1 MARFQY
7 AAYDA
12 AGRIERGEV
21 DSASRADALCALEAR
36 GLLPFETSGVAP
48 TNGRRTLI
56 SLRRSRR
63 LGLKVC
69 ADLTREL
76 AVLLAAD
83 IPLDASLRLLV
94 HKTQD
99 RQLGA
104 LAERLLAGVNA
115 GQPLSASLADP
126 ELEAPPLLVNL
137 LRAGEARGNLAPTL
151 ADLAAFFESRMETQ
165 GKVRSALVYP
175 AVLCVTALGAISIII
190 TVLVPALLPLF
201 ADSGASPPLIL
212 RLGHALG
219 QGVGTYGYLWAAGL
233 IAATLGLRGFLRRP
247 AVRRRLDEVALRLPG
262 IRSLIMR
269 ASTALFART
278 LGTLLRNGVSLLP
291 ALSIAASVVPNGAI
305 AAAIRRAAEH
315 VKEGRRLADALAETG
330 RFSDFALRFVA
341 IGEEASRLDRMLLH
355 LAELSDKEAQRSID
369 RAMTLISPLLTIMIG
384 GLIGSLF
391 VSVVQALLSVNQL
404 ALQ

>member
-12 AGRIERGEV
+12 TGRVERGEV
-21 DSASRADALCALEAR
+21 ESASRADALSAIQAR
-36 GLLPFETSGVAP
+36 GLVPFETSDVAP
-48 TNGRRTLI
+48 TKGRHPLI
-56 SLRRSRR
+56 HLRRSNR

-83 IPLDASLRLLV
+83 VPLDASLRLLV

-104 LAERLLAGVNA
+104 LAERLLTGVNA
-115 GQPLSASLADP
+115 GQHLSVVLSDP
-126 ELEAPPLLVNL
+126 ELEAPPVLVNL

-151 ADLAAFFESRMETQ
+151 ADLAAFFESRMEMQ

-201 ADSGASPPLIL
+201 SDSGARPPLIL

-219 QGVGTYGYLWAAGL
+219 QGVDAYGYLLAGSL
-233 IAATLGLRGFLRRP
+233 IAAVLGLRRFLRRP
-247 AVRRRLDEVALRLPG
+247 AVRSRFDEGALRLPG
-262 IRSLIMR
+262 IRTLIMR
-269 ASTALFART
+269 TSTALFART

-291 ALSIAASVVPNGAI
+291 ALGIAAAVVPNGAI
-305 AAAIRRAAEH
+305 AAAVTRAAEG

-355 LAELSDKEAQRSID
+355 LADLSDKEAQRSID
-369 RAMTLISPLLTIMIG
+369 RAMTLISPLLTIVIG
-384 GLIGSLF
+384 GLVGSLF

>member
-1 MARFQY
+1 M
-7 AAYDA
+7 
-12 AGRIERGEV
+12 
-21 DSASRADALCALEAR
+21 
-36 GLLPFETSGVAP
+36 PFETSDVAP
-48 TNGRRTLI
+48 TSGGRTLI
-56 SLRRSRR
+56 SLRRSKR

-83 IPLDASLRLLV
+83 VPLDASLRLLV

-175 AVLCVTALGAISIII
+175 AVLCVTALGAIGIII

-201 ADSGASPPLIL
+201 ADSGASPPLVL
-212 RLGHALG
+212 RLGHAVG
-219 QGVGTYGYLWAAGL
+219 QGVGAYGYLLAAGM
-233 IAATLGLRGFLRRP
+233 IAAVLGLRSFLHRP
-247 AVRRRLDEVALRLPG
+247 AVRRRLDEGALRLPG

-269 ASTALFART
+269 TSTALFART

-291 ALSIAASVVPNGAI
+291 ALTIAAAVVPNGAI
-305 AAAIRRAAEH
+305 AAAVTRAAER

>member
-1 MARFQY
+1 MAKFSY
-7 AAYDA
+7 AAYDG

-21 DSASRADALCALEAR
+21 ESPSRADALNALEAR
-36 GLLPFETSGVAP
+36 GLVPFETNPVLPS
-48 TNGRRTLI
+48 TRRARLPFQ
-56 SLRRSRR
+56 RSSAI
-63 LGLKVC
+63 GLKVC

-76 AVLLAAD
+76 AVLLGAD
-83 IPLDASLRLLV
+83 IALDQSLRLLV

-99 RQLGA
+99 RRLGA
-104 LAERLLAGVNA
+104 VANKLLAGVNA
-115 GQPLSASLADP
+115 GQPLSACLADP
-126 ELEAPPLLVNL
+126 ELAAPPLLVNL

-151 ADLAAFFESRMETQ
+151 ADLATYFESRMETV

-175 AVLCVTALGAISIII
+175 AVLCVTALGAITIII
-190 TVLVPALLPLF
+190 TVLVPALMPLF
-201 ADSGASPPLIL
+201 ADNGASPPLVL

-219 QGVGTYGYLWAAGL
+219 QGFGVNGSLLVAGL
-233 IAATLGLRGFLRRP
+233 IGAGLALRSFWRRP
-247 AVRRRLDEVALRLPG
+247 AVRAQVEHIGLSLPG
-262 IRSLIMR
+262 VGTLMLRT
-269 ASTALFART
+269 STAAFART

-291 ALSIAASVVPNGAI
+291 GLSIAASVVPNGII
-305 AAAIRRAAEH
+305 AAAVTRAAER
-315 VKEGRRLADALAETG
+315 VKEGRSLADALAETG

-355 LAELSDKEAQRSID
+355 LAELNDKEAQRSID
-369 RAMTLISPLLTIMIG
+369 RAMTLISPLLTIVIG

>member
-12 AGRIERGEV
+12 VGRIERGEV
-21 DSASRADALCALEAR
+21 ESASRADALSALEAR
-36 GLLPFETSGVAP
+36 GLVPFETHDVAP
-48 TNGRRTLI
+48 RSGRRPLI
-56 SLRRSRR
+56 DLRRSNR
-63 LGLKVC
+63 LGLRVC

-83 IPLDASLRLLV
+83 VPLDASLRLLA

-99 RQLGA
+99 RQLEV

-115 GQPLSASLADP
+115 GQPLSAVLNDP
-126 ELEAPPLLVNL
+126 ELEAPPVLVNL

-165 GKVRSALVYP
+165 GKLRSALVYP
-175 AVLCVTALGAISIII
+175 AVLCVTALGAIGIII
-190 TVLVPALLPLF
+190 AVLVPALLPLF
-201 ADSGASPPLIL
+201 ADSGASAPLVL
-212 RLGHALG
+212 RLGHAVG
-219 QGVGTYGYLWAAGL
+219 QGIGAYGYQLAAGL
-233 IAATLGLRGFLRRP
+233 IAATLGLRRFLQRP
-247 AVRRRLDEVALRLPG
+247 AVRRRLDEGALRLPG
-262 IRSLIMR
+262 IRTLIMR

-291 ALSIAASVVPNGAI
+291 ALGIAAAVVPNGVI
-305 AAAIRRAAEH
+305 AAAVNRAAER
-315 VKEGRRLADALAETG
+315 VQEGRRLADALAETG

-355 LAELSDKEAQRSID
+355 LADLSDKEAQRSID
-369 RAMTLISPLLTIMIG
+369 RAMTLISPLLTIVIG

-391 VSVVQALLSVNQL
+391 VSVVQALLNVNQL

>member
-21 DSASRADALCALEAR
+21 DSASRADALSLLEAR

-48 TNGRRTLI
+48 TNGRTLI
-56 SLRRSRR
+56 SLRRSKR

-83 IPLDASLRLLV
+83 VQLDASLRLLV

-126 ELEAPPLLVNL
+126 GLEAPPLLVNL

-175 AVLCVTALGAISIII
+175 AVLCVTALGAIGIII

-201 ADSGASPPLIL
+201 ADSGASPPFVL
-212 RLGHALG
+212 RLGQALG
-219 QGVGTYGYLWAAGL
+219 QGVGAYGYLLAAGL
-233 IAATLGLRGFLRRP
+233 IAATLGLRSFLRRP
-247 AVRRRLDEVALRLPG
+247 AVRRRLDEGVLRLPG

-269 ASTALFART
+269 TSTALFART

-291 ALSIAASVVPNGAI
+291 ALGIAAAVVPNGAI
-305 AAAIRRAAEH
+305 AAAVTRAAER

-341 IGEEASRLDRMLLH
+341 IGEEASKLDRMLLH
-355 LAELSDKEAQRSID
+355 LAELSDKEAQRGID

>member
-12 AGRIERGEV
+12 AGRIKRGEV
-21 DSASRADALCALEAR
+21 ESGSRADALSALEAR
-36 GLLPFETSGVAP
+36 GLVPFETSDV
-48 TNGRRTLI
+48 TRRSGRRPLVHM
-56 SLRRSRR
+56 RRSNR
-63 LGLKVC
+63 LGLKLC
-69 ADLTREL
+69 ANLTREL
-76 AVLLAAD
+76 AVLLSAD
-83 IPLDASLRLLV
+83 VPLDASLRLLA

-99 RQLGA
+99 RQLA
-104 LAERLLAGVNA
+104 VLAEGLLGGVNA
-115 GQPLSASLADP
+115 GQPLSAVLANP
-126 ELEAPPLLVNL
+126 ELEAPPVLVNL

-151 ADLAAFFESRMETQ
+151 ADLAAFFESRMDTQ
-165 GKVRSALVYP
+165 ARVRSALVYP
-175 AVLCVTALGAISIII
+175 AVLCVTALGAIGIII

-212 RLGHALG
+212 RLGHA
-219 QGVGTYGYLWAAGL
+219 VGRGIGAYGYLLAAGL
-233 IAATLGLRGFLRRP
+233 IAAILGLRSFLHRP
-247 AVRRRLDEVALRLPG
+247 AIRRRLDEGALRLPG
-262 IRSLIMR
+262 VRTLIMR

-291 ALSIAASVVPNGAI
+291 ALGIAAAVVPNGVI
-305 AAAIRRAAEH
+305 AAAVNHAAER
-315 VKEGRRLADALAETG
+315 VKEGHRLADALAETG

-355 LAELSDKEAQRSID
+355 LADLSDKEAQRSID
-369 RAMTLISPLLTIMIG
+369 RAMTLISPLLTIVIG

-391 VSVVQALLSVNQL
+391 VSVVQALLNVNQL

>member
-12 AGRIERGEV
+12 TGRVERGEV
-21 DSASRADALCALEAR
+21 ESASRADALSVLQAR
-36 GLLPFETSGVAP
+36 GLVPFETSDVAP
-48 TNGRRTLI
+48 TKGRRPRIALH
-56 SLRRSRR
+56 RSSR
-63 LGLKVC
+63 LNLKTC

-83 IPLDASLRLLV
+83 VPLDASLRLLV

-104 LAERLLAGVNA
+104 LAERLLTGVNA
-115 GQPLSASLADP
+115 GQPLSVVLTDP
-126 ELEAPPLLVNL
+126 ELEAPPVLVNL

-175 AVLCVTALGAISIII
+175 AVLCVTALGAIGIII

-212 RLGHALG
+212 RLGHAVG
-219 QGVGTYGYLWAAGL
+219 QGVGAYGYLLAASL
-233 IAATLGLRGFLRRP
+233 IAAVLGLRSFLRRP
-247 AVRRRLDEVALRLPG
+247 AVRSRLDEGALRLPG

-269 ASTALFART
+269 TSTALFART

-291 ALSIAASVVPNGAI
+291 ALGIAAAVVPNGAI
-305 AAAIRRAAEH
+305 AAAVTRAAEG

-341 IGEEASRLDRMLLH
+341 IGEEASRLDRMLVH
-355 LAELSDKEAQRSID
+355 LADLSDKEAQRSID